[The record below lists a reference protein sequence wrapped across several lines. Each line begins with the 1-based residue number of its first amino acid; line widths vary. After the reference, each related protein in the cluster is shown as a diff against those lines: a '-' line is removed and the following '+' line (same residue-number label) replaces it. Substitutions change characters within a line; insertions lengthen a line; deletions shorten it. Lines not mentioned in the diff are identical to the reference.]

1 MKNTNNKNSNK
12 KLKLVLSYLV
22 HIVDRL
28 SSVYNLSFEDACKA
42 VEDLNLID
50 LYKDAYD
57 FLLHE
62 NIMTWVDLAYR
73 QYTLNKIQKPDD
85 KVKLKFT
92 GNDSYIDDN
101 DTADIVFNDCKP
113 IVLDNKVKIIM
124 ENAALKHVDKNDRL
138 QAGVD
143 ALNDFKLSSQEM
155 KDNFNK
161 LFDEQKEKLLHY
173 KPEIWYK
180 VYNKQPTTKN
190 TIAGDIVLYDNQ
202 MWFNTG
208 NIVAPMQYA
217 GLEDWVDP
225 DGTIRNTKKESDD
238 TNMDNYIMING
249 KKLELT
255 EEQLKQLG
263 IEDDEKRNSPFDR
276 VSISESYYFIHSSD
290 NVNCAIEDCP
300 EVDHHYFDN
309 ANYFND
315 TDFANQVMLHQQL
328 YRKLLKYAYDN
339 NAEDREWDKASV
351 NSHYFIYFDSAKGH
365 FVVGDNHYCHS
376 QSIYFSSENVAKQA
390 IQDVVEPF
398 LAEHPEFIW

>member
-1 MKNTNNKNSNK
+1 MKSKK
-12 KLKLVLSYLV
+12 KLVEEYLDTIANKLNADYGLSL
-22 HIVDRL
+22 D
-28 SSVYNLSFEDACKA
+28 DAVKA
-42 VEDLNLID
+42 VEDLDLLN
-50 LYKDAYD
+50 LYKDNYE

-62 NIMTWVDLAYR
+62 DISTWVNL
-73 QYTLNKIQKPDD
+73 
-85 KVKLKFT
+85 
-92 GNDSYIDDN
+92 
-101 DTADIVFNDCKP
+101 IVNRHK
-113 IVLDNKVKIIM
+113 K
-124 ENAALKHVDKNDRL
+124 
-138 QAGVD
+138 
-143 ALNDFKLSSQEM
+143 EM
-155 KDNFNK
+155 KRENLKNK
-161 LFDEQKEKLLHY
+161 TTV
-173 KPEIWYK
+173 KPQSNHIL
-180 VYNKQPTTKN
+180 VYTKQPTTKN
-190 TIAGDIVLYDNQ
+190 TKPGDVVLYKKEVWIND
-202 MWFNTG
+202 G
-208 NIVAPMQYA
+208 HIVASIPSKN
-217 GLEDWVDP
+217 VDEEVEK
-225 DGTIRNTKKESDD
+225 TLKENT
-238 TNMDNYIMING
+238 MDNYIVING

-263 IEDDEKRNSPFDR
+263 IEVDEKRNSPFDR
-276 VSISESYYFIHSSD
+276 VSRSESYYFIHSSD
-290 NVNCAIEDCP
+290 SVNCAIEDCP

>member
-22 HIVDRL
+22 HVVDRL

-42 VEDLNLID
+42 VEDLDLIN
-50 LYKDAYD
+50 LYKYDYD
-57 FLLHE
+57 FILHE
-62 NIMTWVDLAYR
+62 NIMTWVDLAYK
-73 QYTLNKIQKPDD
+73 QYTRNKLQKSDD

-92 GNDSYIDDN
+92 SNDSYIDDN
-101 DTADIVFNDCKP
+101 DTADNVFNDCKP

-124 ENAALKHVDKNDRL
+124 ENAVPKHVDKNDRL
-138 QAGVD
+138 QAGID
-143 ALNDFKLSSQEM
+143 ALKDFKLSSQEM

-202 MWFNTG
+202 IWFNTG
-208 NIVAPMQYA
+208 NIVVPMQYA

-263 IEDDEKRNSPFDR
+263 IEVDEKRNSPFDR
-276 VSISESYYFIHSSD
+276 VSRSESYYFIHSSD

-339 NAEDREWDKASV
+339 NAEDREWDKANV